1 MQEKNQSKYLQ
12 NKQKKRENER
22 RNNKRKLVKVS
33 CKIYWYKMKY
43 YKDEIE
49 KISQ

>member
-1 MQEKNQSKYLQ
+1 MRGETTK
-12 NKQKKRENER
+12 E
-22 RNNKRKLVKVS
+22 KLVKVS